1 MPGSPLNGRAGLML
15 PQKGVDG
22 REWSL
27 PESDGM
33 IRVMFESTE
42 TVSVNPA
49 CCVPVRSVCEAATS
63 LSEGK
68 ERRELERQ
76 FTHAYEGRDRSYVW
90 RHGKHFNGGLSTGFE
105 NVERIHEAWGSL
117 NDFAES
123 TMSKKLASNRSD
135 QDSFS
140 QHSAAS
146 QRSDVS
152 SAPGRRGS
160 LGARRGSFSGARR
173 GSFMR

>member
-1 MPGSPLNGRAGLML
+1 ML
-15 PQKGVDG
+15 PEKGVNG

-27 PESDGM
+27 PEADGM

-68 ERRELERQ
+68 ERREAERH

-105 NVERIHEAWGSL
+105 NVDRISEAWGSL

-146 QRSDVS
+146 QRSDAS
-152 SAPGRRGS
+152 STSGRRGS
-160 LGARRGSFSGARR
+160 LGARRGSIAGARR
-173 GSFMR
+173 GSFLR